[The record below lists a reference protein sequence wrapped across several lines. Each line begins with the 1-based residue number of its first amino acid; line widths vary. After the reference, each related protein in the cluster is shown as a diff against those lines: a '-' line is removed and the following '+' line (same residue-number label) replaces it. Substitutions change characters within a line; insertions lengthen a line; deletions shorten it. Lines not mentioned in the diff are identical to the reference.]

1 MDKWKKRAVDLF
13 TSLAFGSE
21 GSISVVPYYPQK
33 LRISEGEERF
43 FKRSTPEA
51 HGISSKRLYNMLT
64 ELELE
69 ERAKIHNIMLI
80 KDGEVI
86 LECSSG
92 GYSVNIRHLSHS
104 MSKTVMGIAV
114 MMLVSEGKLSL
125 SDKLTDIFPDMEYK
139 DKKFPLITVEH
150 LMSMT
155 SGVDFSEAGSVTEHS
170 WLETFFR
177 AGVRFNPGES
187 FAYNSMNSYVL
198 ARIVSTVAEE
208 GVVEYLKPRLFDP
221 LEITNVY
228 WELGPEGVEKGGWGL
243 YLSAESWAKIGY
255 TVLCNGEFFGK
266 RILTKE
272 AVAAMSTAHI
282 VTPKSCGDFD
292 YGYHT
297 WVSRRPGEILF
308 NGMLGQNVWIYP
320 QNNLVAVVSC
330 GNNELFQM
338 SPAMSIIREH
348 LCGLIS
354 DDLSRAD
361 YRILKDKA
369 QQFFDSR
376 REIVPQKPRGGLL
389 CWLGIRKREVF
400 DERFADILGKYAFAE
415 NKVSVMPLFVLGMQ
429 NNFDMGLSQIELKRD
444 GCDLLVEY
452 TDGGVRGAIRAG
464 FYGYRENVI
473 EVRGEKYIVRAMA
486 GAVDMPYGGTEY
498 KLRLVLPEMPDTRTV
513 RIIRLD
519 EDRVELSFSESPD
532 QRVVD
537 ALIDRI
543 PEKSSVLGFL
553 LDMLERRFG
562 KGFIGKKLE
571 GLFHPRLV
579 GVNEESPL
587 RDTLLMAERESMNE
601 DSASARLIRALVTK
615 FFRESDTENSEPASD
630 GAEKER
636 GGFSIQ
642 SIVSRLFGFGRQS
655 DRDESKDG

>member
-13 TSLAFGSE
+13 TSLAFGGE

-43 FKRSTPEA
+43 FKRSTPES

-69 ERAKIHNIMLI
+69 ERAKIHNLMLI

-92 GYSVNIRHLSHS
+92 GYGVNIRHLSHS
-104 MSKTVMGIAV
+104 MSKTVIGIAV
-114 MMLVSEGKLSL
+114 MMLVDEGKLSL
-125 SDKLTDIFPDMEYK
+125 SDRLVDIFPEVEYR

-150 LMSMT
+150 LLSMT
-155 SGVDFSEAGSVTEHS
+155 SGVDFSEAGSVTELS
-170 WLETFFR
+170 WLETFFG
-177 AGVRFNPGES
+177 AGVKFTPGES

-198 ARIVSTVAEE
+198 ARIVALVSEG

-221 LEITNVY
+221 LMITNVY
-228 WELGPEGVEKGGWGL
+228 WELGPEGIEKGGWGL

-255 TVLCNGEFFGK
+255 TVLSGGEFFGR
-266 RILTKE
+266 RILSKE
-272 AVAAMSTAHI
+272 AVAAMSSAHT
-282 VTPKSCGDFD
+282 VTPESTGDFD

-320 QNNLVAVVSC
+320 KNNLVAVVSA
-330 GNNELFQM
+330 GNNELFQL

-361 YRILKDKA
+361 YKVLRRKA
-369 QQFFDSR
+369 AEFFNSR
-376 REIVPQKPRGGLL
+376 REIIPQKPRGGLL
-389 CWLGIRKREVF
+389 CLLGIRKREVF
-400 DERFADILGKYAFAE
+400 DEGFADILGKYDFVE
-415 NKVSVMPLFVLGMQ
+415 NKVSLMPLFVVGMQ
-429 NNFDMGLSQIELKRD
+429 NNFDMGLSHIELQRD
-444 GCDLLVEY
+444 GSDLRIDY
-452 TDGGVRGAIRAG
+452 TDGGVCGVIRAG

-473 EVRGEKYIVRAMA
+473 DVRGEKYILRAMA
-486 GAVDMPYGGTEY
+486 GAIDTPYGEREY
-498 KLRLVLPEMPDTRTV
+498 KIEFILPEMPNTRTL

-519 EDRVELSFSESPD
+519 GDRIEISFSESPD

-537 ALIDRI
+537 TLISRI
-543 PEKSSVLGFL
+543 PEKSAVLGFL
-553 LDMLERRFG
+553 LDMLERKFG

-579 GVNEESPL
+579 GVNSESAI
-587 RDTLLMAERESMNE
+587 RDTLLMAERESVGE
-601 DSASARLIRALVTK
+601 DSASAKLIRSLVTR
-615 FFRESDTENSEPASD
+615 FFRESDTSD
-630 GAEKER
+630 SDSHAKEAEGDQ

-642 SIVSRLFGFGRQS
+642 SIFSKLFGFGRRS
-655 DRDESKDG
+655 AGDGGKEG